1 MQPGLLG
8 FKGATRRL
16 VAGMKAKRKSLF
28 RLVSR
33 EDGVIS
39 VELVILFPVI
49 ALIVLAILEF
59 GHLWQ
64 VRHVLTIASREGAR
78 AAVVYVNMDNAAREA
93 WAINTAKAAVTNYLQ
108 NAAKWKDGDYTIPNP
123 TVTFGPSGTLTGGT
137 LTVQVKTNNSLLV
150 LHKMIKNITIVAQ
163 TTMRFE

>member
-8 FKGATRRL
+8 FKGAKRRL
-16 VAGMKAKRKSLF
+16 VAGMKDPKKSRF
-28 RLVSR
+28 RLASR

-49 ALIVLAILEF
+49 ALIVLGILEF

-78 AAVVYVNMDNAAREA
+78 AAVVFQPGGDSAREA
-93 WAINTAKAAVTNYLQ
+93 WATNTAKTAVTSYMQ
-108 NAAKWKDGDYTIPNP
+108 NAANWKVGDYTIPDP
-123 TVTFGPSGTLTGGT
+123 TVTYGPSGTLTGGT